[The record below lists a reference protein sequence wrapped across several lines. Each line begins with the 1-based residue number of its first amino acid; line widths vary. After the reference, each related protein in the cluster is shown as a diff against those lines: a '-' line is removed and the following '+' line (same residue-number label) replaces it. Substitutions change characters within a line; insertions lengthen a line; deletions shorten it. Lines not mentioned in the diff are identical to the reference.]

1 MKKQTN
7 LFCNQNKK
15 KNKNSNKCTILYYC
29 GLEHIADRS
38 TKSLHATEI
47 LLTPNASNLTIS
59 LTLKT
64 KAVTK
69 CDSIRLEKIV
79 KKTEKNVS

>member
-1 MKKQTN
+1 MNTERMPAKICK
-7 LFCNQNKK
+7 FVE
-15 KNKNSNKCTILYYC
+15 TILYYC

-38 TKSLHATEI
+38 TKSLLATEI
-47 LLTPNASNLTIS
+47 LLIPNASNLAIS

-69 CDSIRLEKIV
+69 CDSIRLEKILR
-79 KKTEKNVS
+79 KREKC